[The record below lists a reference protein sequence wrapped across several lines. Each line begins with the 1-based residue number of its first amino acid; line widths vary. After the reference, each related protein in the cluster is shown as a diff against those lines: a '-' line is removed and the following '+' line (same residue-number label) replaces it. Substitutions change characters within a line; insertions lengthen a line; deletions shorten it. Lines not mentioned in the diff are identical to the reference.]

1 MGGAALGLRLASRQ
15 ALARLALA
23 WPLHGLTM
31 PLIAGTSCLVLRAA
45 LGAGMLVPAALELA
59 AGACP
64 NRVAAAGLA
73 DAAQG
78 VATGAI
84 PTLTAA
90 LGACAFP
97 AEVVQLVANGEHSG
111 TLEAT
116 LARCTTL
123 QQERFRTRSEW
134 TARIATGTVYGLSML
149 VGAAVVIGFYAS
161 YLGMIKQA
169 ADGGE

>member
-1 MGGAALGLRLASRQ
+1 
-15 ALARLALA
+15 
-23 WPLHGLTM
+23 
-31 PLIAGTSCLVLRAA
+31 
-45 LGAGMLVPAALELA
+45 MLVPAALELA

-64 NRVAAAGLA
+64 NREVAGRLS
-73 DAAQG
+73 DAARG

-84 PTLTAA
+84 PSLTAA
-90 LGACAFP
+90 LGGCAFP

-134 TARIATGTVYGLSML
+134 TARIATGTIYGLSL
-149 VGAAVVIGFYAS
+149 VVGALVVIGFYAS
-161 YLGMIKQA
+161 YVGMIKQA
-169 ADGGE
+169 ADGE